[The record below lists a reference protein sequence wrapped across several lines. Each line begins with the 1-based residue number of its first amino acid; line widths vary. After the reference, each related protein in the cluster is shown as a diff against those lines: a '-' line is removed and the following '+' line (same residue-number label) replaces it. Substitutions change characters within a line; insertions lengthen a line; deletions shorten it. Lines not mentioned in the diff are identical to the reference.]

1 MAFHIRRATIADSA
15 AMLRIYEP
23 YVRTTTVTF
32 EFEPPSLEE
41 FSARVAFALKH
52 FTWLVIEDVDETLDA
67 QTSSKVAS
75 SITTS
80 TEDYCSGSND
90 CDASN
95 AGKSS
100 ATILGYAYYGPLG
113 ERAAYQWSAET
124 SIYLDMKQTGRGLG
138 THLLDALEACMA
150 AQGICT
156 SEACITSENI
166 GSQEFH
172 QQHGYTECACFH
184 NCASKFGRWL
194 GTVWMEKQLA
204 PYVEAPELIHPLDEV
219 SLTRILT
226 SANEQLQL

>member
-67 QTSSKVAS
+67 QTSSRVAS

-80 TEDYCSGSND
+80 TEDYCHSNVR
-90 CDASN
+90 DASN
-95 AGKSS
+95 AGESG

-124 SIYLDMKQTGRGLG
+124 SIYLDMAQTGRGLG

-150 AQGICT
+150 AQGIYT

-172 QQHGYTECACFH
+172 QQHGYIECARFH

-219 SLTRILT
+219 SLTYILT
-226 SANEQLQL
+226 SANKQLQL

>member
-23 YVRTTTVTF
+23 YVRTTTITF

-67 QTSSKVAS
+67 QASNAKS
-75 SITTS
+75 SIATGV
-80 TEDYCSGSND
+80 EDCRGFND
-90 CDASN
+90 CDTSN
-95 AGKSS
+95 AGESS
-100 ATILGYAYYGPLG
+100 AMILGYAYYGPLG

-124 SIYLDMKQTGRGLG
+124 SIYLDMAQTGRGLG

-156 SEACITSENI
+156 SEACITSENR

-172 QQHGYTECACFH
+172 QQHGYVECARFH

-219 SLTRILT
+219 SLAYILT
-226 SANEQLQL
+226 SANKQLQL